1 MYIIHKIIEI
11 MIDRMF
17 ISEIHWFPA
26 IICDKRSWVDMAY
39 TEQAKLQ
46 NMAKNYI
53 PLYRFIN
60 Q

>member
-1 MYIIHKIIEI
+1 